1 MKLTKNNS
9 FLNLCYSVTC
19 TVKLQ
24 KCCPVDTGYE
34 QLIFHCLFWFY
45 QAPYII
51 GIANLAN
58 QHHYQTGLD
67 CVQESIA
74 ILESSVLQE
83 SDEIA
88 STSATIDLAEDSET
102 RGKSVGHKS
111 KKMHYAQ
118 KFRPEWLT
126 DSVLKPFLIQS
137 PDGSKKAYCRYC
149 QQKLTGSLTVM
160 KNHAT
165 SELHKKNVKAALGQL
180 TVREQLETS
189 KGRKKRTVI
198 GWCQLL
204 NYALQHGLQLKI
216 FL

>member
-1 MKLTKNNS
+1 M
-9 FLNLCYSVTC
+9 
-19 TVKLQ
+19 
-24 KCCPVDTGYE
+24 
-34 QLIFHCLFWFY
+34 
-45 QAPYII
+45 APYTI

-58 QHHYQTGLD
+58 QHYYQTGLD
-67 CVQESIA
+67 CVQESIE

-88 STSATIDLAEDSET
+88 STSATINLAEDSET
-102 RGKSVGHKS
+102 RAKYVGHKS

-180 TVREQLETS
+180 TVEGAVGNEQRQEKENSDRMVSAAELRLAAWVAAEDIPLT
-189 KGRKKRTVI
+189 
-198 GWCQLL
+198 
-204 NYALQHGLQLKI
+204 
-216 FL
+216 